1 MEVASQLLWQLLLLI
16 SISSIDSSVTYTS
29 TSSELFSCTLAERCF
44 SCKCLVDDLEYFL
57 SQALRLQR
65 YTYMNKHSVQC
76 YEQSCR
82 LWCNILLLSKLLWCC
97 VRLVDAQMVLHQTKP
112 ATIQAGLF
120 SFQSINRFL
129 PTIPIKR
136 EETVLPCMSLIGCSK
151 FR

>member
-1 MEVASQLLWQLLLLI
+1 MVAI
-16 SISSIDSSVTYTS
+16 TS
-29 TSSELFSCTLAERCF
+29 YFHFFHRFFCNIYINFIWAIFMYPERCF
-44 SCKCLVDDLEYFL
+44 SYKCLVDDLEYFL

-65 YTYMNKHSVQC
+65 YTYINKHSVQC

-97 VRLVDAQMVLHQTKP
+97 VTLVDAQMVLHQTKP

-129 PTIPIKR
+129 LTIPIKR
-136 EETVLPCMSLIGCSK
+136 DETVLPCMSLIGCSK